1 MADNGD
7 KNSEDLYSSIKP
19 GMVVIDSNDARLGTV
34 KQVEAEE
41 FFLDREAGFDL
52 HIPFGAV
59 QEVNEEFVKLRV
71 KRDEL
76 ETSGLGNYH
85 YDVHPEPD
93 EAPRPRNIKL

>member
-1 MADNGD
+1 MVDNRNE
-7 KNSEDLYSSIKP
+7 NSEDLYSSIKP
-19 GMVVIDSNDARLGTV
+19 GMVVIDSSDARLGTV

-52 HIPFGAV
+52 HIPFAAV
-59 QEVNEEFVKLRV
+59 QEVDEEFVKLRV

-76 ETSGLGNYH
+76 ATSGLGSYP

-93 EAPRPRNIKL
+93 EAPRPGDIKL